1 MAKIAKPNRKG
12 TPPPAAEE
20 KTHNLKKAASSEKVQ
35 LKFDVSPEFRKE
47 FKTFALDNDMSMVEL
62 LMQGFELSKSK

>member
-1 MAKIAKPNRKG
+1 MVKIAKPNRKG
-12 TPPPAAEE
+12 TPPQAEE
-20 KTHNLKKAASSEKVQ
+20 NKSNNLKKAASGEKVQ

-62 LMQGFELSKSK
+62 LMEGFELSKPK